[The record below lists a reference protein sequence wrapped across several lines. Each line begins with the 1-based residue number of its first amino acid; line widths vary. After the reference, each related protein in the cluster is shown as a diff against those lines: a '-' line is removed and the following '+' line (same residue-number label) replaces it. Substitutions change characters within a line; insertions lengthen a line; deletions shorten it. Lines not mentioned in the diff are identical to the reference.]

1 MYTKRFFS
9 VFILTACVS
18 LLYHLNLLHEN
29 EKMFLCRAVPEG
41 YEAVLFGKGN
51 KAVFSMVYPEE
62 PGIVKI
68 AEEILEISVST
79 GNPSRYVFYF
89 DRQRSIMS
97 ETFFNPILFDNKYV
111 AYMKDDRLI
120 LADIFREGILEL
132 EIVRDFSEM
141 ADPVSAIISVEM
153 LEGGE
158 ILLQY
163 YQGEDMEIMS
173 EMIEPM
179 ETAHVKQ
186 DEIALCPFGRL
197 GRKL

>member
-18 LLYHLNLLHEN
+18 LLYQLNLLHEN

-68 AEEILEISVST
+68 AEDILEISVST

-89 DRQRSIMS
+89 DRQRSIIS

-186 DEIALCPFGRL
+186 DEIASCPFGRL